1 MQPMQMLVYLQEVST
16 AADMGVALRN
26 NFLRLVAD
34 DKERQNIT
42 VWLMLQAALLH
53 YGMVSKF
60 IFPVAQAGKTGRDR
74 ASALRAELGI
84 EDSSPLNNRDAR
96 NALEHFD
103 ERIDQCIE
111 RPEAGILQM
120 VFNDRA
126 GYEFLAA
133 DRWVVRRA
141 YIVDED
147 VFVTEGPKGK
157 GRVEMPL
164 SEIFGELEKI
174 AAFAEHRLDGK
185 FKLH

>member
-26 NFLRLVAD
+26 NFLRLIAD
-34 DKERQNIT
+34 VKERQNTT

-60 IFPVAQAGKTGRDR
+60 IFPVVHAGKTAMDR
-74 ASALRAELGI
+74 GASLRAELGI
-84 EDSSPLNNRDAR
+84 LDASPLNNRDAR

-111 RPEAGILQM
+111 RPKAGILQM
-120 VFNDRA
+120 VFDDRA

-147 VFVTEGPKGK
+147 VFVTEGPRGQ

-164 SEIFGELEKI
+164 SEIFSELEKI
-174 AAFAEHRLDGK
+174 AKHAEHRLDGK
-185 FKLH
+185 FRMY

>member
-1 MQPMQMLVYLQEVST
+1 MQPLQMLVYLQEVST
-16 AADMGVALRN
+16 AADMGIALRN

-34 DKERQNIT
+34 EEERQNIT

-60 IFPVAQAGKTGRDR
+60 IFPVAQAGKTGLDR
-74 ASALRAELGI
+74 GAALRAELGI
-84 EDSSPLNNRDAR
+84 VDTSPLNNRDAR

-111 RPEAGILQM
+111 RPDSGILQM
-120 VFNDRA
+120 IFENRA
-126 GYEFLAA
+126 GYEYLAA

-147 VFVTEGPKGK
+147 IFVTEGPRGT

-164 SEIFGELEKI
+164 TDIFNELEKI
-174 AAFAEHRLDGK
+174 AAHAEHRLDGK
-185 FKLH
+185 FKMY